1 MSVQIIEKD
10 GKPEYAV
17 LPYKEYERLLE
28 LAEDAED
35 VRAFD
40 EVMARGEENIPYELV
55 KQLLEGGNPIRLWR
69 QHRGL
74 TQAQLAEKA
83 KVGQSYIAMLEKGE
97 RKGAVEML
105 QRIAAALGVEMD
117 DLLS

>member
-1 MSVQIIEKD
+1 MSVQIIEKN

-17 LPYKEYERLLE
+17 IPYQEYERLLE
-28 LAEDAED
+28 LAEDMAD
-35 VRAFD
+35 ARAFD
-40 EVMARGEENIPYELV
+40 EAMARDEEIVPYELV

-74 TQAQLAEKA
+74 TQAQLAKKV
-83 KVGQSYIAMLEKGE
+83 KVGQPYIAMLEKGE

-105 QRIAAALGVEMD
+105 QRIAAVLEVEVD
-117 DLLS
+117 DLLP